1 MQGISLQNQR
11 AIRGLVN
18 RVLGLE
24 RKSPSLVVNF
34 AGCYSGDGVSMVLSS
49 LSQYLISFPV
59 PQRCLF
65 VDINGSHPG
74 LHENLGI
81 SAGPGLLNVLSGRI
95 SLEKAVHSC
104 DGGNVSLL
112 QFGEIEQGLGHC
124 GSDTLAPVFERI
136 RTQYPLVFIDSSTI
150 LNEPE
155 AISGIRIAD
164 YTFLVITS
172 GKVPAKAGIRTKQL
186 IEANDG
192 KIAGVILNK
201 VKYEIPQWLYRFI

>member
-1 MQGISLQNQR
+1 
-11 AIRGLVN
+11 
-18 RVLGLE
+18 VLDAGSYSATSTTLFQLFLL
-24 RKSPSLVVNF
+24 KLPSELP
-34 AGCYSGDGVSMVLSS
+34 
-49 LSQYLISFPV
+49 I
-59 PQRCLF
+59 
-65 VDINGSHPG
+65 
-74 LHENLGI
+74 
-81 SAGPGLLNVLSGRI
+81 
-95 SLEKAVHSC
+95 
-104 DGGNVSLL
+104 NVSLL